1 MTSIAG
7 LRADVNRRA
16 AAIFAAID
24 DYEEQHFIAEID
36 ALAAELP
43 AGDPDGL
50 FHRACAQDS
59 WGHSEQAIPLY
70 RKALDIGGLTGENR
84 RRAVIQMTSSMR
96 NTGQA
101 ESALKLLVAERDH
114 GSDPDYESSAD
125 ALVVMSPLNR
135 PAGSTRARIL
145 SSAVICAGL
154 RWPCGCV
161 KFSTNV
167 GAVRPVSHGESAARA
182 WAQQLVIAPSSSGP
196 SGSPTTM

>member
-43 AGDPDGL
+43 AEDPDGL

-84 RRAVIQMTSSMR
+84 RRAVIQMASSMR

-114 GSDPDYESSAD
+114 GSDHLDD
-125 ALVVMSPLNR
+125 ALACTTALCLASLGR
-135 PAGSTRARIL
+135 DREGL
-145 SSAVICAGL
+145 SMVIVALAKHLPRYERSMANYGKALL
-154 RWPCGCV
+154 R
-161 KFSTNV
+161 T
-167 GAVRPVSHGESAARA
+167 
-182 WAQQLVIAPSSSGP
+182 
-196 SGSPTTM
+196 